1 MNAEQIRIQTLHW
14 IETIVIGLDLC
25 PFGAVA
31 LADRDGWPRSVLHLA
46 TSRGV
51 DPISRVLL

>member
-1 MNAEQIRIQTLHW
+1 MNAERVRIQTLHW

-31 LADRDGWPRSVLHLA
+31 LADCVPSFIWRPAEVSIR
-46 TSRGV
+46 T
-51 DPISRVLL
+51 P